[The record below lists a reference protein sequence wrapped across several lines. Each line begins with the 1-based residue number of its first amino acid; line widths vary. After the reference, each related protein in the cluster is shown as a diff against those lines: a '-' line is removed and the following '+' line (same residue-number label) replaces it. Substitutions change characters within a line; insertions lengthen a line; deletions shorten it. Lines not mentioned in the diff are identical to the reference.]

1 MCCINSVLPYLCA
14 FPLLMIDSCLNF
26 SFPNES
32 SSIFPLY
39 WSSLLTQLTF
49 FLNSFCPPVLSPC
62 FPSGSDEGVTS
73 PTSDRAAVAKKR
85 FTLQGFSNLKAQKG
99 NCMPEIFHYP
109 LSWHVI
115 FCICETKKGFFHL
128 VWHNAFLFN
137 HLKTLILHQLE
148 AGSLSC
154 L

>member
-39 WSSLLTQLTF
+39 WFSLLTQLTF
-49 FLNSFCPPVLSPC
+49 FLNSFCPSVSSPC

-99 NCMPEIFHYP
+99 NHKPEIFHYP
-109 LSWHVI
+109 PDMSSSASVKQ
-115 FCICETKKGFFHL
+115 KKGFLHL
-128 VWHNAFLFN
+128 VWRSTFLFN